1 MLEAENRVLRL
12 KGEQD
17 KAHLAASHMLARDLA
32 TVNGT
37 ASPQLRGGVDGALRA
52 SPHSSGMVAVMP
64 DASDPTGISRQLG
77 EARDQLERERQE
89 SKSQIALLVARIEEL
104 TLHGDS
110 TGNKSANAES
120 EGTCVD
126 EAQDAKSGGKIVAE
140 LEAKLDMA
148 AQAHAAELLAAKEV
162 HAELSREL
170 GARSATNRALLADLE
185 AKAGEAA
192 SLSQRLKQADIERLR
207 ASQMFKDLVE
217 EHELRA
223 DDSTEK
229 SELVSKLRQ
238 EYLESEEQRLNLA
251 SELEVAQGQL
261 SASGTKLAAA
271 LADVAQLEG
280 RSEEYHASCALLSL
294 YHSHMCQAVELARQ
308 HASQTCGIA
317 AGDELPVAYSTEAVS
332 ELYGKLQAAV
342 VLLADTARADI
353 LANPDSTA
361 ARDRIDTDLKARIK
375 ELEELNDKLS
385 KERDQSSLQE
395 ALVNDYLGKLE
406 SECNRL
412 VEDIEQLT
420 SENQRLSEDLRMAS
434 LQNSTISLDI
444 GALDAKLGGELTE
457 DNGVQPSSDSSARS
471 NHGDGED
478 GGDSASVQSRHAKEL
493 AAVQSQLAEIQ
504 QRKDREIKKLQDE
517 LGSLEDLVED
527 KIFSESELNDKIAL
541 LTGEVERL
549 RRDLR
554 RAQGSSRTNTNAAG
568 DCRGAEP
575 EPTGS
580 ATVAVNRML
589 RAEEASDDEPT
600 CCDIC
605 DARTHKTA
613 CCPQLQTTPSA
624 LFKQDVVIDS
634 SRPYC
639 DNCEAF
645 AGHWTDECPHGD
657 EMF

>member
-37 ASPQLRGGVDGALRA
+37 ASPQLRGCVEGTLRA
-52 SPHSSGMVAVMP
+52 SPHSSGMAAAMP
-64 DASDPTGISRQLG
+64 EASDPTGISRQLG
-77 EARDQLERERQE
+77 EVRDQLERERQE

-104 TLHGDS
+104 ALHGDS
-110 TGNKSANAES
+110 AGNKSANAES

-126 EAQDAKSGGKIVAE
+126 EAQDATCSGEIVAE

-148 AQAHAAELLAAKEV
+148 AQVHTKELLSAKEL
-162 HAELSREL
+162 HAELTLEL
-170 GARSATNRALLADLE
+170 DARDAANKALLADLE
-185 AKAGEAA
+185 AKTGEAA
-192 SLSQRLKQADIERLR
+192 ALSQRLKLADIERLR
-207 ASQMFKDLVE
+207 ANQMFKDLVE
-217 EHELRA
+217 EQELKA

-238 EYLESEEQRLNLA
+238 EYLESEEQRVRLA

-261 SASGTKLAAA
+261 SASETRLATA
-271 LADVAQLEG
+271 LADAAQLEE
-280 RSEEYHASCALLSL
+280 RSKEYHANCALLSL
-294 YHSHMCQAVELARQ
+294 YHSHMCQVVELAQQ
-308 HASQTCGIA
+308 HAPHTSGIA
-317 AGDELPVAYSTEAVS
+317 AGDELPVAYSTGAVT
-332 ELYGKLQAAV
+332 ELYEKLQAAV
-342 VLLADTARADI
+342 MLLADTARADMPGD
-353 LANPDSTA
+353 PDSAAA
-361 ARDRIDTDLKARIK
+361 ARGSADAGLRARIE
-375 ELEELNDKLS
+375 ELEETNERLS
-385 KERDQSSLQE
+385 KERDQSTLQE

-444 GALDAKLGGELTE
+444 GALDAKLTGEQAE
-457 DNGVQPSSDSSARS
+457 SSGAQPSSDSCMRS

-478 GGDSASVQSRHAKEL
+478 GGDSAGVQSRHAKEL
-493 AAVQSQLAEIQ
+493 AAVQSQLVEIQ
-504 QRKDREIKKLQDE
+504 QRKDMEIKKLQDE

-527 KIFSESELNDKIAL
+527 KIFSESELNDKIASL
-541 LTGEVERL
+541 SGEVERL
-549 RRDLR
+549 RRDLQ
-554 RAQGSSRTNTNAAG
+554 RAQGSSRASTNVASSAPLLRSPAA
-568 DCRGAEP
+568 
-575 EPTGS
+575 
-580 ATVAVNRML
+580 AVNRL
-589 RAEEASDDEPT
+589 PTAEEASDDEPT

-605 DARTHKTA
+605 DARTHETA
-613 CCPQLQTTPSA
+613 CCPQLQATPSA